1 MDRPEFMRLPFKI
14 LPSEVIEHYNLKGNV
29 NDGRLYVKIT
39 HGMYCLP
46 HAGLIANKQL
56 KQRLGKA
63 GYYEC

>member
-14 LPSEVIEHYNLKGNV
+14 LPQEIIEHYKLNEKE
-29 NDGRLYVKIT
+29 NDGWVYVKIT
-39 HGMYCLP
+39 RGMYGLP
-46 HAGLIANKQL
+46 HAGLMANKQL